1 MADPKTPKQLSEDSV
16 FDEFTQTGNIYVDNS
31 YSGAETTPA
40 TSPVTG
46 EALEFGVNAFDN
58 LNGSN
63 TVPVAPEDGHAAI
76 VTESGKF
83 GRRALTRF
91 AALSEIDLL
100 VTDSG
105 LADEDRRKLRRAG
118 LEILKV

>member
-16 FDEFTQTGNIYVDNS
+16 FDEFTQYGNIYVDNNFT
-31 YSGAETTPA
+31 AESTPA

-58 LNGSN
+58 HNGNN

-76 VTESGKF
+76 VTNDHRGFANTDGNQMFFGASGRAYDVFVSDACLLES
-83 GRRALTRF
+83 
-91 AALSEIDLL
+91 
-100 VTDSG
+100 
-105 LADEDRRKLRRAG
+105 
-118 LEILKV
+118 

>member
-1 MADPKTPKQLSEDSV
+1 MPPNSRERRSPAISAIRAVPPARRRRGQAFAEYGFYTSDVSLSNLEKRSLRIAD
-16 FDEFTQTGNIYVDNS
+16 
-31 YSGAETTPA
+31 
-40 TSPVTG
+40 
-46 EALEFGVNAFDN
+46 
-58 LNGSN
+58 
-63 TVPVAPEDGHAAI
+63 HAAI